1 MRERGKIRINGVG
14 PITTDLVGVYF
25 VFKGKK
31 YVWQTTSWRKGN
43 IIAYS
48 IKGEEYNVSFTIMDD
63 GRNVKNVRILN

>member
-1 MRERGKIRINGVG
+1 MRERGKIRINFVDQL
-14 PITTDLVGVYF
+14 TTDLVGVYF
-25 VFKGKK
+25 MFKGKK

>member
-1 MRERGKIRINGVG
+1 MRERGKIRINGVN

-43 IIAYS
+43 TLTYS
-48 IKGEEYNVSFTIMDD
+48 KKGEEYNVSFTIMVD